1 MKSFIPLS
9 SNASPLKI
17 LSSSVRFSESDTN
30 VEITVCLS
38 FCFRPAHML
47 IFLDGQRQV
56 SLSSIKNKM
65 KLVLIRPCTVSL
77 CHSVLWAKQRTG
89 FNYVYSFLRRENAS
103 WISIFLGTILQPC
116 NFEHLVASL
125 KSNNSLFNKPN
136 VPDCKVC

>member
-1 MKSFIPLS
+1 
-9 SNASPLKI
+9 
-17 LSSSVRFSESDTN
+17 
-30 VEITVCLS
+30 
-38 FCFRPAHML
+38 ML

-56 SLSSIKNKM
+56 SLSSIENKM
-65 KLVLIRPCTVSL
+65 KLVLIRLCTVSL

-89 FNYVYSFLRRENAS
+89 FNYVYSFLRRENAN

-136 VPDCKVC
+136 VPDCKVCSCHKQRHFFFLQFASELTRVLYAKSSI